1 MLDETD
7 NSVTI
12 EPGTTETKLLII
24 PIWNWEKDFSML
36 KKSYTQTGSFCKVTF
51 KLPAEVNAETAH
63 LVGEFNN
70 WDGSAH
76 PMKKLKDGSFSLT
89 VSLPADKAY
98 RFRYLLDGVH
108 WENDWAAD
116 TYVANEHGSDDS
128 LVKI

>member
-1 MLDETD
+1 
-7 NSVTI
+7 
-12 EPGTTETKLLII
+12 
-24 PIWNWEKDFSML
+24 ML
-36 KKSYTQTGSFCKVTF
+36 KKSYTPTGNFCKVTF
-51 KLPAEVNAETAH
+51 KLPAEVNAETAY

-70 WDGSAH
+70 WDSATH